1 MRRYLQDLFGF
12 FYYEIQDPSSPTRA
26 TWRRLRNAT
35 MSMLVLLGIGTEGYY
50 LLGQGRWPFFECFYM
65 TVITISTVGF
75 GETIPIYESPY
86 GRPFTVFLLF
96 SSMWINYYFIS
107 TITAVFLGREFQDLW
122 WKRTMEY
129 LSSKQKDHIIVC
141 GGGETGIY
149 VIKELLDSQHEIIV
163 VDLNTAR
170 IKFLQD
176 QFGQFPAVIGDATEE
191 TVLRKAGIERAY
203 GLVTLLSSD
212 KDNLF
217 ISITARR
224 MNPRL
229 KIVSKAIELNA
240 FEKLK
245 SAGANQVV
253 SPNYIGGIR
262 IAAELVRP
270 HVVQFLD
277 LLTKDNEL
285 NLCIEEFTL
294 PERSSYIGK
303 QLSETDLRQREL
315 LLLAVYSPKRASW
328 SYNPSPHHTFEALST
343 LILLGNVEAIESFRV
358 QIQKQR

>member
-1 MRRYLQDLFGF
+1 MRRYFQATFGF
-12 FYYEIQDPSSPTRA
+12 LYYELRDPTSPTRE

-35 MSMLVLLGIGTEGYY
+35 LSMLVLLGIGTEGFY
-50 LLGQGRWPFFECFYM
+50 LIGQGRWPFFECFYM
-65 TVITISTVGF
+65 TVIAISTAGF

-86 GRPFTVFLLF
+86 GRPFMVFLLF
-96 SSMWINYYFIS
+96 ASMWINYYFIS

-149 VIKELLDSQHEIIV
+149 VVKELLDSQHDIIV
-163 VDLNTAR
+163 VDTNATR

-191 TVLRKAGIERAY
+191 AILRKAGIEHAY

-217 ISITARR
+217 ISISARR

-277 LLTKDNEL
+277 LLTKNNEL

-315 LLLAVYSPKRASW
+315 LLLAVYSPNHASW
-328 SYNPSPHHTFEALST
+328 SCNPSPHHTFEALST
-343 LILLGNVEAIESFRV
+343 LIVLGHIDAIESFR
-358 QIQKQR
+358 KQLKR